1 MSHRQYGTLKYI
13 REHIVHTSHVR
24 TLNLTT
30 FGSLFQRNFIHRNG
44 NLIELTKLGEDQFQL
59 YHRAAASFRK
69 HEGEISERVA
79 LMLSLKITRIDH
91 KKAS

>member
-24 TLNLTT
+24 GLNLTT
-30 FGSLFQRNFIHRNG
+30 FGSLFVRGWIVRNG
-44 NLIELTKLGEDQFQL
+44 NTIQLTETGEDQFQL

-69 HEGEISERVA
+69 HEAELSERVA
-79 LMLSLKITRIDH
+79 LMLSLKVARIDR
-91 KKAS
+91 KAS